1 MAALVLCWRLVDSEV
16 TVMPSVMCVDWL
28 HWWYR
33 YAADVVPFST
43 ASAFVTKMRNIHLHH
58 LLKSKLKISERQSGW
73 EIRCNNAT
81 WKSEQIADI
90 RCNVRF
96 VHSSVHT
103 IHDNADRITESA
115 KSGTGVFVYQDYNSP
130 IRTKCMDALTLLLLW
145 KYISKY
151 TVWSISFRNYF
162 FK

>member
-33 YAADVVPFST
+33 YVAAGVPFST
-43 ASAFVTKMRNIHLHH
+43 VSAFVTNMRNIHLHR
-58 LLKSKLKISERQSGW
+58 LVKCKWKISERQSGW

-81 WKSEQIADI
+81 WKDEQISDI
-90 RCNVRF
+90 RCNVRC

-103 IHDNADRITESA
+103 IHDNADRNTESA
-115 KSGTGVFVYQDYNSP
+115 KSRNGVFVYQDYNSP
-130 IRTKCMDALTLLLLW
+130 IRTAWMLLH
-145 KYISKY
+145 YY
-151 TVWSISFRNYF
+151 CFRNT
-162 FK
+162 